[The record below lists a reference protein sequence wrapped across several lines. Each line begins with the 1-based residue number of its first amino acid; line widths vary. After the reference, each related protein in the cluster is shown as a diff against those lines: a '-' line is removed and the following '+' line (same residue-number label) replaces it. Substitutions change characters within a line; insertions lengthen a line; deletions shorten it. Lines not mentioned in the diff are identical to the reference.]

1 MFQIL
6 KCLKFQNV
14 PNFKNVSNFKNAPNF
29 EIVSDSKRAT
39 FENFG
44 QFLGN
49 FWQIAKTFGNFG
61 QLLVTLS
68 NFGQLLETLE
78 IFLRKSPHFRKVILR
93 ISRQNCDKSAFVYME
108 GHLCMTWS
116 YFQLDACRKNFWKP
130 WAIFGQLLANSDNFW
145 QLLATYSNV
154 CLSRISKMPQFS
166 EDVQQL
172 KMPHNSKCSKFQIC
186 SKFWKCF
193 KYWKCSKFW
202 NCSRLKN
209 VNI

>member
-1 MFQIL
+1 MGRFLEIVDNLQQCLSQIS
-6 KCLKFQNV
+6 KMPQIWENV
-14 PNFKNVSNFKNAPNF
+14 PNFKMPQISKCSKFQKCFKF
-29 EIVSDSKRAT
+29 QKCSKFWNCFR
-39 FENFG
+39 FKK
-44 QFLGN
+44 GN
-49 FWQIAKTFGNFG
+49 FWK
-61 QLLVTLS
+61 L
-68 NFGQLLETLE
+68 
-78 IFLRKSPHFRKVILR
+78 
-93 ISRQNCDKSAFVYME
+93 
-108 GHLCMTWS
+108 
-116 YFQLDACRKNFWKP
+116 